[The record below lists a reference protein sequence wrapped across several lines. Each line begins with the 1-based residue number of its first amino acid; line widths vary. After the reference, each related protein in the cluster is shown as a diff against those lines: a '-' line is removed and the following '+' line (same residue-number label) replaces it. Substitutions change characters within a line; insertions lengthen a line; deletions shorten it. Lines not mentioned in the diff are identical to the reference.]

1 MVRIKTMFLKMQIP
15 ILFVALASIAN
26 AQNLLLPGTEVLQN
40 YRNGAFEDSIIT
52 VHNYTIKES
61 NQCRVDL
68 SEYYTRTI
76 NPEVWIKYRKIF
88 WEYNQDDRIAV
99 YKYLNYQKTT
109 RKWLGYPQYYT
120 YNGSFLSTIHSYI
133 KDEDYSCSDTQT
145 ANYTYASQGRLT
157 RIQDN
162 RIYCHT
168 GNYHPNGKTEFYYD
182 EQGRHSIDSIF
193 TWSIDFI
200 PNRVQV
206 YSYNSS
212 GQLDSLKLLRSYTS
226 LLSSTLNTHE
236 YFDTGLPLSTTS
248 HVFGEDWLPTIRE
261 EYEYDS
267 TQTRRLFTY
276 RKKWNSES
284 NEWYLDSRIK
294 YGTFCTDEVVP
305 EIATEQP
312 LFRLYPNPGEEIR
325 LLALSDIRNLNNIMV
340 HDIRGVV
347 VYNDQFQWPHIDQ
360 ITERSR
366 SIPAGFY
373 IVTIYSEDYS
383 QQIRW
388 LKSE

>member
-1 MVRIKTMFLKMQIP
+1 
-15 ILFVALASIAN
+15 
-26 AQNLLLPGTEVLQN
+26 
-40 YRNGAFEDSIIT
+40 
-52 VHNYTIKES
+52 
-61 NQCRVDL
+61 
-68 SEYYTRTI
+68 
-76 NPEVWIKYRKIF
+76 
-88 WEYNQDDRIAV
+88 
-99 YKYLNYQKTT
+99 
-109 RKWLGYPQYYT
+109 
-120 YNGSFLSTIHSYI
+120 
-133 KDEDYSCSDTQT
+133 
-145 ANYTYASQGRLT
+145 
-157 RIQDN
+157 
-162 RIYCHT
+162 
-168 GNYHPNGKTEFYYD
+168 
-182 EQGRHSIDSIF
+182 
-193 TWSIDFI
+193 
-200 PNRVQV
+200 
-206 YSYNSS
+206 
-212 GQLDSLKLLRSYTS
+212 
-226 LLSSTLNTHE
+226 
-236 YFDTGLPLSTTS
+236 LPLSTTS

-294 YGTFCTDEVVP
+294 YGAFCTDEVVP